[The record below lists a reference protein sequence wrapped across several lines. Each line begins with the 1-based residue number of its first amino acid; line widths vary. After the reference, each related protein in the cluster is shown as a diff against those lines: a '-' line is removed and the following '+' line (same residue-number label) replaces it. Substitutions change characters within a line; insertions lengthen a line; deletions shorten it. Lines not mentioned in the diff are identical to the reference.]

1 MNDVQKIATEVATF
15 YSALLEAGIDSF
27 VATQLAGTFLATRM
41 QYGRY
46 PEESPIIPFMETL
59 DEQH

>member
-1 MNDVQKIATEVATF
+1 MNDVQKIASEVATF
-15 YSALLEAGIDSF
+15 YKELLEAGVSDF

-41 QYGRY
+41 QYGKY
-46 PEESPIIPFMETL
+46 PEESPIIPIMEKL